1 MIRVYLRA
9 STADQNAERA
19 RELLDSFICN
29 DMGNDSSDVGNVVYY
44 IENASGTKLDR
55 PELNRLLDESSEN
68 DVLLVESVDRL
79 SRLTQKDWE
88 TLKNKVNAKGLRL
101 VVRDL
106 DTTHRQFEEGI
117 TGDIMRVINSML
129 IDLMTTMARL
139 DNEKRIERT
148 KQGIELAKAA
158 KAKELGIA
166 PESVKFGGRKRKD
179 RSLIVEL
186 LNTTSLTIEQIAG
199 AAGVGV
205 ATVYRVKKEMQ

>member
-19 RELLDSFICN
+19 KELLAQFISTEMHDS
-29 DMGNDSSDVGNVVYY
+29 DVVYY
-44 IENASGTKLDR
+44 VENASGTKLER
-55 PELNRLLDESSEN
+55 PVLNQLLNESTEN

-88 TLKNKVNAKGLRL
+88 TLKAKVNAKGLRL

-106 DTTHRQFEEGI
+106 DTTHKQFESGI

-129 IDLMTTMARL
+129 IDLMATMARL

-148 KQGIELAKAA
+148 KQGIALAKAA
-158 KAKELGIA
+158 KAKELGIEA
-166 PESVKFGGRKRKD
+166 DSVKFGGRKQKD
-179 RSLIVEL
+179 RKAIIEL
-186 LNTTSLTIEQIAG
+186 LNTTQLTMEQIAG
-199 AAGVGV
+199 ASGVGV
-205 ATVYRVKKEMQ
+205 ATVYRVKKEMQAS

>member
-19 RELLDSFICN
+19 KELLAQFISTEMHDS
-29 DMGNDSSDVGNVVYY
+29 DAVYY
-44 IENASGTKLDR
+44 VENASGTKLER
-55 PELNRLLDESSEN
+55 PVLNQLLNESSDN

-88 TLKNKVNAKGLRL
+88 TLKAKVNAKGLRL

-106 DTTHRQFEEGI
+106 DTTHKQFESGI

-129 IDLMTTMARL
+129 IDLMATMARL

-148 KQGIELAKAA
+148 KQGIALAKAA
-158 KAKELGIA
+158 KAKELGIEA
-166 PESVKFGGRKRKD
+166 DSVKFGGRKLKD
-179 RSLIVEL
+179 RAAVIEL
-186 LNTTSLTIEQIAG
+186 LDKGLTVKQIAG
-199 AAGVGV
+199 AANVGE
-205 ATVYRVKKEMQ
+205 ATVYRIKKEIK

>member
-19 RELLDSFICN
+19 KELLAQFISTEMN
-29 DMGNDSSDVGNVVYY
+29 DRDVVYY
-44 IENASGTKLDR
+44 VENASGTKLER
-55 PELNRLLDESSEN
+55 PVLNQLLNESTEN

-88 TLKNKVNAKGLRL
+88 TLKAKVNSKGLRL

-106 DTTHRQFEEGI
+106 DTTHKQFESGI

-129 IDLMTTMARL
+129 IDLMATMARL

-148 KQGIELAKAA
+148 RQGIALAKAV
-158 KAKELGIA
+158 KAKELGIEA
-166 PESVKFGGRKRKD
+166 DSVKFGGRKQKD
-179 RSLIVEL
+179 RNLIIEL
-186 LNTTSLTIEQIAG
+186 LNTTQLTMEQIAG

-205 ATVYRVKKEMQ
+205 ATVYRVKNELKTKL

>member
-19 RELLDSFICN
+19 KELLAQFISTEMKDC
-29 DMGNDSSDVGNVVYY
+29 DVVYY

-55 PELNRLLDESSEN
+55 PELNRLLDESSDD

-88 TLKNKVNAKGLRL
+88 TLKAKVNAKGLRL

-106 DTTHRQFEEGI
+106 DTTHKQFESGI

-129 IDLMTTMARL
+129 IDLMATMARL

-148 KQGIELAKAA
+148 KQGIALAKAA
-158 KAKELGIA
+158 KAKELGIEA
-166 PESVKFGGRKRKD
+166 DSVKFGGRKQKD
-179 RSLIVEL
+179 RSLIIEL
-186 LNTTSLTIEQIAG
+186 LNTTQLTMEQIAG

-205 ATVYRVKKEMQ
+205 ATVYRIKKEIK

>member
-1 MIRVYLRA
+1 MV
-9 STADQNAERA
+9 
-19 RELLDSFICN
+19 
-29 DMGNDSSDVGNVVYY
+29 NVVYY

-88 TLKNKVNAKGLRL
+88 TLKNKVYAKGLRL

-106 DTTHRQFEEGI
+106 ETTHKQFEEGI

-129 IDLMTTMARL
+129 IDLMATMARL

-179 RSLIVEL
+179 RGLIIEL

>member
-19 RELLDSFICN
+19 KELLTQFISSE
-29 DMGNDSSDVGNVVYY
+29 MNDSGVVYY
-44 IENASGTKLDR
+44 VENASGTKLER
-55 PELNRLLDESSEN
+55 PVLNQLLNESTEN
-68 DVLLVESVDRL
+68 DVLLVESIDRL

-88 TLKNKVNAKGLRL
+88 TLKSKVNAKGLRL

-106 DTTHRQFEEGI
+106 DTTHKQFESGI

-129 IDLMTTMARL
+129 IDLMATMARI

-148 KQGIELAKAA
+148 KQGIALAKAA
-158 KAKELGIA
+158 KARELGIEA
-166 PESVKFGGRKRKD
+166 DSVKFGGRKLKD
-179 RSLIVEL
+179 RSLIIEL
-186 LNTTSLTIEQIAG
+186 LNTSKLTMEQIAG

-205 ATVYRVKKEMQ
+205 ATVYRVRKEIQSS

>member
-19 RELLDSFICN
+19 KELLAQFISTEMHDS
-29 DMGNDSSDVGNVVYY
+29 DVVYY
-44 IENASGTKLDR
+44 VENASGTKLER
-55 PELNRLLDESSEN
+55 PVLNQLLNESTEN

-88 TLKNKVNAKGLRL
+88 TLKAKVNAKGLRL

-106 DTTHRQFEEGI
+106 DTTHKQFESGI

-129 IDLMTTMARL
+129 IDLMATMARL

-148 KQGIELAKAA
+148 RQGIALAKAA
-158 KAKELGIA
+158 KAKELGIDA
-166 PESVKFGGRKRKD
+166 DSVKFGGRKLKD
-179 RSLIVEL
+179 RSLIIEL
-186 LNTTSLTIEQIAG
+186 LNTTQLTMEQIAG

-205 ATVYRVKKEMQ
+205 ATVYRIKKEMK

>member
-19 RELLDSFICN
+19 KELLESFIRN
-29 DMGNDSSDVGNVVYY
+29 DMGNVDAVYY
-44 IENASGTKLDR
+44 IENASGTKLER
-55 PELNRLLDESSEN
+55 PVLNQLLNESSDN

-88 TLKNKVNAKGLRL
+88 TLKAKVNAKGLRL

-106 DTTHRQFEEGI
+106 DTTHKQFESGI

-129 IDLMTTMARL
+129 IDLMATMARI

-148 KQGIELAKAA
+148 KQGIALAKAA
-158 KAKELGIA
+158 KARELGIEA
-166 PESVKFGGRKRKD
+166 DSVKFGGRKLKD
-179 RSLIVEL
+179 RSLIIEL
-186 LNTTSLTIEQIAG
+186 LNTSKLTMEQIAG

-205 ATVYRVKKEMQ
+205 ATVYRVRKEIQSS

>member
-19 RELLDSFICN
+19 KELLAQFISTE
-29 DMGNDSSDVGNVVYY
+29 MNDSNVVYY
-44 IENASGTKLDR
+44 VENASGTKLER
-55 PELNRLLDESSEN
+55 PVLNQLLNESTEN

-88 TLKNKVNAKGLRL
+88 TLKAKVNAKGLRL

-106 DTTHRQFEEGI
+106 DTTHKQFESGI

-129 IDLMTTMARL
+129 IDLMATMARL

-148 KQGIELAKAA
+148 KQGIALAKAA
-158 KAKELGIA
+158 KAKELGI
-166 PESVKFGGRKRKD
+166 ETDSVKFGGRKLKD
-179 RSLIVEL
+179 RSLIIEL
-186 LNTTSLTIEQIAG
+186 LNTTKLTVEQIAG

-205 ATVYRVKKEMQ
+205 ATVYRIKKEMK

>member
-19 RELLDSFICN
+19 KELLAQFISTEMKDC
-29 DMGNDSSDVGNVVYY
+29 DVVYY

-55 PELNRLLDESSEN
+55 PELNRLLDESSDD

-88 TLKNKVNAKGLRL
+88 TLKAKVNAKGLRL

-106 DTTHRQFEEGI
+106 DTTHKQFESGI

-129 IDLMTTMARL
+129 IDLMATMARL

-148 KQGIELAKAA
+148 KQGIALAKAA
-158 KAKELGIA
+158 KAKELGVEA
-166 PESVKFGGRKRKD
+166 DSVKFGGRKLKD
-179 RSLIVEL
+179 RSLIIEL
-186 LNTTSLTIEQIAG
+186 LNTTKLTVEQIAG

-205 ATVYRVKKEMQ
+205 ATVYRIKKEMK

>member
-19 RELLDSFICN
+19 RELLDTFISN
-29 DMGNDSSDVGNVVYY
+29 DMEVGSSAVVNVVYY

-129 IDLMTTMARL
+129 IDLMATMARL
-139 DNEKRIERT
+139 DNDKRRERI
-148 KQGIELAKAA
+148 KQGLERSGYKVSTRPFPIATSKHEAKAHQYPY
-158 KAKELGIA
+158 LYG
-166 PESVKFGGRKRKD
+166 
-179 RSLIVEL
+179 
-186 LNTTSLTIEQIAG
+186 
-199 AAGVGV
+199 
-205 ATVYRVKKEMQ
+205 